1 MQITLVA
8 EDKSTV
14 GVCKTDV
21 YGLALKANNK
31 ELVTIKP
38 NGVVLVN
45 GKNVEPELI
54 GLAVIQWANKLAEVI
69 EKR

>member
-1 MQITLVA
+1 MEILLTA
-8 EDKSTV
+8 DDKGTV
-14 GVCKTDV
+14 GVCKTDAH
-21 YGLALKANNK
+21 GLALKANNK

-54 GLAVIQWANKLAEVI
+54 GLAMIEWANKLAEVI
-69 EKR
+69 ESK